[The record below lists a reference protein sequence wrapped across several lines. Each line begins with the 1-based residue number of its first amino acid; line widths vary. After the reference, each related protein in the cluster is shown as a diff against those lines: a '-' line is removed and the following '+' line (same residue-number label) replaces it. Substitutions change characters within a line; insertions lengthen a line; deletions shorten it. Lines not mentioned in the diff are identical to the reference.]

1 MANYNRTTTTN
12 SPRLPAALTEGP
24 ILRAILQLSVP
35 IVAANI
41 LQSAYSMTDTFWVGR
56 ISPNAVAAVTL
67 SFPINF
73 LLIAIGGGL
82 PIAGSVL
89 IAQYKG
95 RGDDAAMNHV
105 AAQTLVMVFLV
116 SLILAGSGFMLA
128 EPTMRLMKAEPD
140 VLPDAVRFMQVSCFS
155 FPFVFGFYV
164 YQSLMRGLG
173 EVKTPVYIVLVTVL
187 LNLVLDP
194 FFIFGWGPVPA
205 WGVAGA
211 AVATVFTQGI
221 ATAIGFWLLFSGRYG
236 LRLRLVDFRPDWA
249 FMWRAFRLG
258 VPASLE
264 QALRALSLMMLT
276 FLVSPFGKTVMAA
289 FGVGLRVTTFV
300 LIPAMGFSMATSTLV
315 GQNIGAG
322 KIDRAARTNTIA
334 TPLSFGV
341 LQVFGFLLMI
351 FARPVSLVFLPDGGR
366 PVDMS
371 VTYIWIVAS
380 TFGCIGVQQVITGTF
395 RGAGDTTAAM
405 LQTLVSQWVLRFPLA
420 YVLSQH
426 TPLAQ
431 DGVWWSI
438 NISNVLAAIVTL
450 VWLAGGKWKTKKLIE
465 EMRREERLQEQVAEE
480 AALEEGIST

>member
-1 MANYNRTTTTN
+1 MRDQPKLVA
-12 SPRLPAALTEGP
+12 LAAGPAPLTEGS
-24 ILRAILQLSVP
+24 ILRAIVRLSVP
-35 IVAANI
+35 VVLANI
-41 LQSAYSMTDTFWVGR
+41 LQTAYSITDTFWVGR
-56 ISPNAVAAVTL
+56 VSPQAVAAVTL

-95 RGDDAAMNHV
+95 RGDERAMNHV
-105 AAQTLVMVFLV
+105 AAQTLMMVLAV
-116 SLILAGSGFMLA
+116 SLVLAAGGFLLA
-128 EPTMRLMKAEPD
+128 LPIMQMMKAEPD
-140 VLPDAVRFMQVSCFS
+140 VLPDAVRFLQASCFG

-173 EVKTPVYIVLVTVL
+173 EVKTPVYIVLLTVL

-194 FFIFGWGPVPA
+194 LFIKGWGPVPA
-205 WGVAGA
+205 WGVVGA
-211 AVATVFTQGI
+211 AIATVFTQGI
-221 ATAIGFWLLFSGRYG
+221 ATAIGFWLLFSGRFG
-236 LRLRLVDFRPDWA
+236 LRLRLADFRPDWA
-249 FMWRAFRLG
+249 FMWRAFKLG

-264 QALRALSLMMLT
+264 QSMRALSLTMLT
-276 FLVSPFGKTVMAA
+276 FLVSPFGTTVMAA

-300 LIPAMGFSMATSTLV
+300 LIPAMGFSMATSTIV

-322 KIDRAARTNTIA
+322 KIDRAERTNTVA
-334 TPLSFGV
+334 TLLSFVV

-351 FARPVSLVFLPDGGR
+351 FAHPVSLAFLPDGGE
-366 PVDMS
+366 PVAIS
-371 VTYIWIVAS
+371 VIYIRIVGA

-426 TPLAQ
+426 TPLAEN
-431 DGVWWSI
+431 GIWWSI
-438 NISNVLAAIVTL
+438 NISNVLAAIMTL
-450 VWLAGGKWKTKKLIE
+450 IWLAGGKWKRVELIE
-465 EMRREERLQEQVAEE
+465 ARRPEDVLQEQVAEE